1 MTDALSDTWQVI
13 LRDLRVRIR
22 MPVFIFMSLF
32 QPILWLLL
40 FTQIFKALG
49 GGAGGLNVW
58 GPDVSYLE
66 GFAPGVIVMTVL
78 FGSAFAG
85 FGTLMDIDAGIM
97 SKMLA
102 TPVTRV
108 SIITGRVIAAVT
120 VGVVQAGIVFIVAA
134 IMGVHVA
141 TGIPGVLLVFLLVG
155 LLGIGFAAFS
165 NGLALLLR
173 RQETVMAVVNLFT
186 MPLMFMSTT
195 MMPATVNNDGVTVQI
210 LPHWLD
216 IARQFNPVDY
226 AVVGVRNLVLPDY
239 YVWSD
244 LWKPLVVL
252 AAFAVVMV
260 VFGTMMF
267 RAKAE

>member
-1 MTDALSDTWQVI
+1 MMDALSDTWQVI

-40 FTQIFKALG
+40 FTQIFKSLG
-49 GGAGGLNVW
+49 GGAGGISVW
-58 GPDVSYLE
+58 GPDVSYLQ

-120 VGVVQAGIVFIVAA
+120 VGVIQAAIVFIVAA
-134 IMGVHVA
+134 IMGVDVA
-141 TGIPGVLLVFLLVG
+141 TGIPGVLLVLFLVA
-155 LLGIGFAAFS
+155 LLGVGFAAFS

-186 MPLMFMSTT
+186 MPLMFMSSTF
-195 MMPATVNNDGVTVQI
+195 MPPDL

-216 IARQFNPVDY
+216 VARRFNPVDY
-226 AVVGVRNLVLPDY
+226 AIVGVRDLVIHG

-244 LWKPLVVL
+244 LWKSLVVL
-252 AAFAVVMV
+252 TAFALVMV
-260 VFGTMMF
+260 IFGTMMF